1 MPGTVE
7 RVDRLE
13 TVFASF
19 MERTEEAL
27 ADIRASAA
35 DIRASTA
42 EIRAS
47 NLRTD
52 ALLLEMQR
60 QADKDRQQ
68 ADKVWQQAD
77 KVWQQAD
84 KVWQQAD
91 KDRQQAD
98 KDRQQADKDRQQ
110 ADKDRQ
116 QADKDRQQADK
127 DRQQAEKDRAVFNAR
142 FIEMQQRA
150 DRAREEAEK
159 DRKDFNKRLAELS
172 DSMGTLVEDMVA
184 PNARRIASEIF
195 PSDPVVRLAQRVRQV
210 HPSDAGRMLEIDLL
224 VAGREHLMVVEAKR
238 RLNAEKIRE
247 FVEKVGSIP
256 EFFPEYA
263 RHKLVPVVAS
273 VTIESSVIT
282 FLNRSRVYGVAMG
295 DETMELVNRGAF

>member
-1 MPGTVE
+1 MDFDIVSLAFIMFARMPTTEE

-27 ADIRASAA
+27 A

-60 QADKDRQQ
+60 QAEKDRQK
-68 ADKVWQQAD
+68 ADL
-77 KVWQQAD
+77 
-84 KVWQQAD
+84 
-91 KDRQQAD
+91 
-98 KDRQQADKDRQQ
+98 
-110 ADKDRQ
+110 
-116 QADKDRQQADK
+116 
-127 DRQQAEKDRAVFNAR
+127 DRQQAEKDR
-142 FIEMQQRA
+142 QQ
-150 DRAREEAEK
+150 AEK

-195 PSDPVVRLAQRVRQV
+195 PSDAVVWLAQRYRKT
-210 HPSDAGRMLEIDLL
+210 HPTDSGRMIEIDLL
-224 VAGREHLMVVEAKR
+224 AVGRTHVMVVEAKR
-238 RLNAEKIRE
+238 RLNPDKIRDL
-247 FVEKVGSIP
+247 VEKVSSVP
-256 EFFPEYA
+256 EFLPEYA
-263 RHKLVPVVAS
+263 GYVLVPVVAS
-273 VTIESSVIT
+273 VTIEPSVIA
-282 FLNRSRVYGVAMG
+282 FLNRQKVYGVAMG
-295 DETMELVNRGAF
+295 DETMELVNLGQF